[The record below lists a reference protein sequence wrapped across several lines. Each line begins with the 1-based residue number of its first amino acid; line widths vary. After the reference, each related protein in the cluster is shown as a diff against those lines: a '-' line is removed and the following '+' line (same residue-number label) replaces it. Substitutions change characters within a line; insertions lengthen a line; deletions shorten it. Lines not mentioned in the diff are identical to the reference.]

1 MKRNMT
7 TKEIEYREMRLENR
21 IHKMEQKISDEP
33 SVKSIIKKCQRELR
47 LLDSMR

>member
-7 TKEIEYREMRLENR
+7 AEEIKYREMRLENR
-21 IHKMEQKISDEP
+21 IHKMEQKISEEP

-47 LLDSMR
+47 MLDDMR